1 MLASQRDQHLP
12 ALHRTDCR
20 QDKGIET
27 AAASP
32 RHQAA
37 WPTRP
42 ISLTVHLLEWRLCG
56 LP

>member
-37 WPTRP
+37 WSTRP
-42 ISLTVHLLEWRLCG
+42 ISLTVHLLE
-56 LP
+56 